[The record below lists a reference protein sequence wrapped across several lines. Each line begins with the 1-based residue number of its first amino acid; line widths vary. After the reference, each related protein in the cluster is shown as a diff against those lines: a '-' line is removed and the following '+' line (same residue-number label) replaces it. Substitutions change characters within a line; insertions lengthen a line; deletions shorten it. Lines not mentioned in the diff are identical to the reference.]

1 VRGRRAF
8 PGKWQS
14 FSMTSKGISS
24 ERERQSSSQ
33 RRGMSIEDFSERYGP
48 GRTKTFEE
56 IRAGRLRA
64 KKIGR
69 RTIIAE
75 DDAEEWLRQLPT
87 VEVKAFPPKTTAT

>member
-1 VRGRRAF
+1 MNARATSEQQ
-8 PGKWQS
+8 QS
-14 FSMTSKGISS
+14 P
-24 ERERQSSSQ
+24 SQ
-33 RRGMSIEDFSERYGP
+33 RRGMSIEDFSKTYGP

-75 DDAEEWLRQLPT
+75 DDAEEWLRQLPS
-87 VEVKAFPPKTTAT
+87 VEIRALPPKTTAT